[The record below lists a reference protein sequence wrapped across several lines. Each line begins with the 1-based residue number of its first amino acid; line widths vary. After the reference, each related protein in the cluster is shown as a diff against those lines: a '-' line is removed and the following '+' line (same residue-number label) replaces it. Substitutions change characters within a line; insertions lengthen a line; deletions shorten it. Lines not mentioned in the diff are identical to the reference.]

1 MKNYV
6 TDTHALF
13 WYLTHDKRLGRK
25 ANEAFQKAA
34 KGEAIIWIPTIVMAE
49 LFWILEKQDRTNVF
63 FELFEKLETAQQFEF
78 IDFTITDVLLF
89 EQLASIPEM
98 HDRIIAGVA
107 KKLDVPCLTKDEE
120 ILQGNLVKTIW

>member
-1 MKNYV
+1 MNNYV

-13 WYLTHDKRLGRK
+13 WYLTQDKRLGRK
-25 ANEAFQKAA
+25 ANEAFQKAV

-63 FELFEKLETAQQFEF
+63 FELFEKLEIAQQFEF
-78 IDFTITDVLLF
+78 VDFTITDVLLF
-89 EQLASIPEM
+89 DELSNIPEM
-98 HDRIIAGVA
+98 HDRIIASVA

-120 ILQGNLVKTIW
+120 IRQGNLVKTIW